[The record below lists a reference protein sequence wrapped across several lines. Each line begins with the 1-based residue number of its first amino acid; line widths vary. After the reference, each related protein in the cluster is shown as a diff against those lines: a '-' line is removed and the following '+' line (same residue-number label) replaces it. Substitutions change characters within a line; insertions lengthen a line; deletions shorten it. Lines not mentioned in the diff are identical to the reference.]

1 MLNVSSNLI
10 LRSLSMQFS
19 LGRRLKTAWA
29 VLLCV
34 SFASPVSAAKTS
46 AFTGATIHTATG
58 QTFKPGTL
66 VVQDGKIVDVGPAD
80 QVAVPD
86 DAERI
91 DVAGK
96 TIIPGLVDSH
106 SHLGVYSRPG
116 VDSNSDGNETT
127 GPVQSA
133 VRALDSI
140 NPFDPGI
147 RMANAGGITTA
158 NIMPGSANVIGG
170 QTLYVKLRGH
180 TVEQMTMVSP
190 GLPGGLK
197 MANGENP
204 KRAYGSRKLA
214 PVTRMKVAALQ
225 RGEFT
230 KAREYQRKWDAY
242 RKKLAAGDDAP
253 TPDIDLALEPLVEA
267 IARKRTVHFH
277 SHRSDDILSVLRLS
291 DEFGFEVVLQ
301 HGTESYKVLEEIARR
316 KVPVSLTLPDSP
328 GGKAEVI
335 DYIESTAARLTKAGI
350 KVHVN
355 TDDPVTESRFLLR
368 TAAITVRGGL
378 DEQTALKA
386 VTLYPAQALHLDERI
401 GSLEKGKDADFV
413 VLSGE
418 PFSVY
423 TRVLQTYIDGRRV
436 FNLEDAKERLYQ
448 TGGFAVADRSQVPE
462 AKPLA
467 EPQPKVDAPGLPDNA
482 RRADGDAKEFVV
494 LTSRLHTVAKE
505 PIADGAIHVRDGK
518 IVYAGPREG
527 FDLPAGVPLT
537 TAAAVTP
544 GLIDA
549 YSLVPLN
556 GAYNISAD
564 QDANETTDPNQ
575 ADLRV
580 LDAFHPAEPLL
591 RYLLQMGTT
600 VIHACPGRDNV
611 IAGQTGVFRTHG
623 TNAEAM
629 VVRFPQ
635 MMLFNLGDA
644 PKETYSD
651 RKPNTRMGTASIVR
665 AALSDAANYARKKK
679 GAKDDAMQPDRS
691 LKYEALGQVL
701 DQKLPAMFVA
711 HRADD
716 LVTALRLTDE
726 YKLKSRLALGTEAYL
741 LGDRLTA
748 SKLPVIVHPTMQR
761 VGELE
766 TYNSFLGNAAALAD
780 RGVLIA
786 VSTGVESYVPK
797 TRVTR
802 YEAAMAMVHGLG
814 FDRALRAVTLDA
826 AKILEIDDRFGT
838 LEAGKVADLVLYDG
852 DPFEYATHVR
862 AVVVDGRLVYER
874 GEGPELPIDQQ
885 ALFFF
890 NGPEPACC
898 LGW

>member
-1 MLNVSSNLI
+1 M
-10 LRSLSMQFS
+10 RFFPH
-19 LGRRLKTAWA
+19 GRRLAAAATTLACLSLA
-29 VLLCV
+29 TPAL
-34 SFASPVSAAKTS
+34 AAKTV
-46 AFTGATIHTATG
+46 AFTGATIHTASGT
-58 QTFKPGTL
+58 TFQPGTL
-66 VVQDGKIVDVGPAD
+66 VVQDGKILDVGPAD
-80 QVAVPD
+80 QVAVPA
-86 DAERI
+86 DAERV
-91 DVAGK
+91 DLAGK

-106 SHLGVYSRPG
+106 SHLGVYSRPS
-116 VDSNSDGNETT
+116 VPSNSDGNEGT
-127 GPVQSA
+127 GPVQTA
-133 VRALDSI
+133 IRALDAI

-147 RMANAGGITTA
+147 RMATAGGITTA

-180 TVEQMTMVSP
+180 TVEQMAMVSP
-190 GLPGGLK
+190 GVPGGLK

-204 KRAYGSRKLA
+204 KRAYGSRKQA
-214 PVTRMKVAALQ
+214 PATRMKVAALQ

-242 RKKLAAGDDAP
+242 RKKLAAGEDAP
-253 TPDIDLALEPLVEA
+253 LPDVDLGLEPLVEA
-267 IARKRTVHFH
+267 IGKKRTVHFH

-301 HGTESYKVLEEIARR
+301 HGTESYKVVDELAKR

-328 GGKAEVI
+328 GGKAEVVE
-335 DYIESTAARLTKAGI
+335 YLESTAARLTKAGVKI
-350 KVHVN
+350 HVN

-386 VTLYPAQALHLDERI
+386 VTIYPAQALHLDDRV

-413 VLSGE
+413 VLSGQ

-423 TRVLQTYIDGRRV
+423 TRVLETYIEGRRV
-436 FNLEDAKERLYQ
+436 FRLDDAKERLYQ
-448 TGGFAVADRSQVPE
+448 TGGFAVADRQVPE
-462 AKPLA
+462 AKPLV
-467 EPQPKVDAPGLPDNA
+467 EPQPKAEAPMPPDEARQPDA
-482 RRADGDAKEFVV
+482 DAKEFVV
-494 LTSRLHTVAKE
+494 LAGRLHTVAKE
-505 PIADGAIHVRDGK
+505 PIDGGAVHVRDGK

-527 FDLPAGVPLT
+527 FELPADVPVAS
-537 TAAAVTP
+537 AAVVTP

-549 YSLVPLN
+549 FSLVPLN

-564 QDANETTDPNQ
+564 QDANETTDPSQ

-591 RYLLQMGTT
+591 RFLLQQGVT

-611 IAGQTGVFRTHG
+611 VAGQTGVFRTHG
-623 TNAEAM
+623 ISAEAM
-629 VVRFPQ
+629 AVRFPQ

-644 PKETYSD
+644 PKESYPD
-651 RKPNTRMGTASIVR
+651 RKPGTRMGTASVLR
-665 AALSDAANYARKKK
+665 AALSEAAAYARKRK
-679 GAKDDAMQPDRS
+679 GAKDEASQPDRN
-691 LKYEALGQVL
+691 LKLEALALVL
-701 DQKLPAMFVA
+701 DQKLPALFAA

-726 YKLKSRLALGTEAYL
+726 FKLKSRLALATEAYL
-741 LGDRLTA
+741 LGDRLTSA
-748 SKLPVIVHPTMQR
+748 KVPVIVHPTMQR
-761 VGELE
+761 VGEME

-780 RGVLIA
+780 RGMLIA
-786 VSTGVESYVPK
+786 VSSGVESYVPK
-797 TRVTR
+797 TRVAR
-802 YEAAMAMVHGLG
+802 YEAALAMVHGLG
-814 FDRALRAVTLDA
+814 FDRALRAITLDA

-862 AVVVDGRLVYER
+862 GVMVDGRLVYER
-874 GEGPELPIDQQ
+874 GDGPEVPIDQQ
-885 ALFFF
+885 TLFYSS
-890 NGPEPACC
+890 GPEPACC

>member
-1 MLNVSSNLI
+1 MSS
-10 LRSLSMQFS
+10 RAR
-19 LGRRLKTAWA
+19 GRAIA
-29 VLLCV
+29 AALLLTVCLT
-34 SFASPVSAAKTS
+34 SARQAAAAKTT
-46 AFTGATIHTATG
+46 AYTGATVHTAAG
-58 QTFKPGTL
+58 QTHKPGTL
-66 VVQDGKIVDVGPAD
+66 VVQDGKILDVGPAD

-86 DAERI
+86 DAERV
-91 DVAGK
+91 DASGK
-96 TIIPGLVDSH
+96 VIIPGLVDSH
-106 SHLGVYSRPG
+106 SHLGVYSRPE
-116 VDSNSDGNETT
+116 VSANSDGNETT
-127 GPVQSA
+127 GAVQSA

-147 RMANAGGITTA
+147 RMATAGGITTA

-180 TVEQMTMVSP
+180 TVEQMSMVSP
-190 GLPGGLK
+190 GVPGGLK

-204 KRAYGSRKLA
+204 KRVYGSRKQA
-214 PVTRMKVAALQ
+214 PATRMKIAALQ
-225 RGEFT
+225 RAEFI
-230 KAREYQRKWDAY
+230 KARDYQRKWDAY
-242 RKKLAAGDDAP
+242 RKKLAAGEEAAV
-253 TPDIDLALEPLVEA
+253 PDVDLSLEPLAEVL
-267 IARKRTVHFH
+267 ARKRTVHFH
-277 SHRSDDILSVLRLS
+277 SHRSDDILSVLRLAE
-291 DEFGFEVVLQ
+291 EFGFEVVLQ
-301 HGTESYKVLEEIARR
+301 HGTESYKVIDELARR

-335 DYIESTAARLTKAGI
+335 EYLESTAARLTKAGV

-386 VTLYPAQALHLDERI
+386 ITLYPAQALHVDDRV

-423 TRVLQTYIDGRRV
+423 TRVLQTYIEGRRV
-436 FNLEDAKERLYQ
+436 FDGDDAKERLYQ
-448 TGGFAVADRSQVPE
+448 TGGFAVADRSQVPA
-462 AKPLA
+462 AKPVVKPRPKADVPARPENAKPA
-467 EPQPKVDAPGLPDNA
+467 EA
-482 RRADGDAKEFVV
+482 DAKEFVV
-494 LTSRLHTVAKE
+494 LAGRLHTVAKE
-505 PIADGAIHVRDGK
+505 PIDGGAVHVRDGK

-527 FDLPAGVPLT
+527 FDLPADVPVK
-537 TAAAVTP
+537 TATVVTP

-549 YSLVPLN
+549 FSVVPLS

-591 RYLLQMGTT
+591 KFLLQQGIT

-611 IAGQTGVFRTHG
+611 IAGQSGVFRTHG

-629 VVRFPQ
+629 TVRFPQ

-644 PKETYSD
+644 PKETYPD
-651 RKPNTRMGTASIVR
+651 RKPSTRMGTASIVR
-665 AALSDAANYARKKK
+665 SALSETANYARKRKA
-679 GAKDDAMQPDRS
+679 AKDESSQPDRNLKHES
-691 LKYEALGQVL
+691 LGLVL
-701 DQKLPAMFVA
+701 ERKLPALFAA

-726 YKLKSRLALGTEAYL
+726 FKLKSRLTLATEGYL
-741 LGDRLTA
+741 LGDRLTSA
-748 SKLPVIVHPTMQR
+748 KLPIIVHPTMQR
-761 VGELE
+761 VGGIE

-780 RGVLIA
+780 RGLLIA
-786 VSTGVESYVPK
+786 IGSGVEGYVPK
-797 TRVTR
+797 TRVAR
-802 YEAAMAMVHGLG
+802 YEAAIAMVHGLG
-814 FDRALRAVTLDA
+814 YDRALRAITLDA
-826 AKILEIDDRFGT
+826 AKLLEIDDRFGT
-838 LEAGKVADLVLYDG
+838 LEPGKIADLVLYDA
-852 DPFEYATHVR
+852 DPFEYATHVTT
-862 AVVVDGRLVYER
+862 VVVDGRLVYQR
-874 GEGPELPIDQQ
+874 GDGPEVPIDRQT
-885 ALFFF
+885 LFYL

>member
-1 MLNVSSNLI
+1 MQLLFDGRHCRAALI
-10 LRSLSMQFS
+10 
-19 LGRRLKTAWA
+19 AA
-29 VLLCV
+29 VC
-34 SFASPVSAAKTS
+34 FTRAASATAAKPT
-46 AFTGATIHTATG
+46 AFTGATIHTG
-58 QTFKPGTL
+58 QGQAFKPGTL
-66 VVQDGKIVDVGPAD
+66 VIQDGKILEVGPAD
-80 QVAVPD
+80 QVTVPD
-86 DAERI
+86 DAERV
-91 DVAGK
+91 DVSGK
-96 TIIPGLVDSH
+96 TVIPGLVDSH

-116 VDSNSDGNETT
+116 VSSNSDGNEST

-133 VRALDSI
+133 VRALDAI

-147 RMANAGGITTA
+147 RMATAGGITTA

-180 TVEQMTMVSP
+180 TVEQMSMVSP
-190 GLPGGLK
+190 AVPGGLK

-204 KRAYGSRKLA
+204 KRAYGSRKQA
-214 PVTRMKVAALQ
+214 PATRMKVAALQ

-242 RKKLAAGDDAP
+242 RKKLAAGEEAP
-253 TPDIDLALEPLVEA
+253 PPDVDLALEPLIEA
-267 IARKRTVHFH
+267 LSRKRTVHFH

-301 HGTESYKVLEEIARR
+301 HGTESYKVLDELARR

-335 DYIESTAARLTKAGI
+335 DYIEATGLRLTKAGVKI
-350 KVHVN
+350 NVN

-368 TAAITVRGGL
+368 TGAITVRGGL

-386 VTLYPAQALHLDERI
+386 ITIYPAQALHLDDRV

-423 TRVLQTYIDGRRV
+423 TRVLQTFIDGRRV
-436 FNLEDAKERLYQ
+436 FDLADAKERLYQ

-462 AKPLA
+462 GKPLV
-467 EPQPKVDAPGLPDNA
+467 EPQPKADAPALPDNA
-482 RRADGDAKEFVV
+482 KRADADAKEFVV

-505 PIADGAIHVRDGK
+505 PIADGVVHVRDGK
-518 IVYAGPREG
+518 VVYAGPREN
-527 FDLPAGVPLT
+527 FDLPADVPIV
-537 TAAAVTP
+537 TAAVVTP

-549 YSLVPLN
+549 FSLVPLN

-564 QDANETTDPNQ
+564 QDASETTDTNQ

-580 LDAFHPAEPLL
+580 LDAFHPSEPLL
-591 RYLLQMGTT
+591 RYLLQQGVT

-629 VVRFPQ
+629 AVRFPQ

-644 PKETYSD
+644 PKETYPD

-665 AALSDAANYARKKK
+665 GALSEAANYSRKRKA
-679 GAKDDAMQPDRS
+679 AKDDATQPDRS
-691 LKYEALGQVL
+691 LKLEALAQVL
-701 DQKLPAMFVA
+701 EQKLPAMFAA

-716 LVTALRLTDE
+716 LVTALRLTE
-726 YKLKSRLALGTEAYL
+726 EFKLKSRLALATEAYL

-748 SKLPVIVHPTMQR
+748 AKLPVIVHPTMQR
-761 VGELE
+761 VGDME

-786 VSTGVESYVPK
+786 ISSGVESYVPK
-797 TRVTR
+797 TRVAR
-802 YEAAMAMVHGLG
+802 YEAAIAMVHGLG
-814 FDRALRAVTLDA
+814 FDRALRTITLDA

-852 DPFEYATHVR
+852 DPFEYSTHVR
-862 AVVVDGRLVYER
+862 AVVLDGRLLYER
-874 GEGPELPIDQQ
+874 GEGPEVPIDQQ
-885 ALFFF
+885 TLFFS

>member
-1 MLNVSSNLI
+1 MRFFLESR
-10 LRSLSMQFS
+10 RSLAALMA
-19 LGRRLKTAWA
+19 LICLAA
-29 VLLCV
+29 
-34 SFASPVSAAKTS
+34 APASAAKPT
-46 AFTGATIHTATG
+46 AFAGATIHTALG

-66 VVQDGKIVDVGPAD
+66 VVQDGKILDVGPAD

-86 DAERI
+86 DAERV

-133 VRALDSI
+133 VRALDAI

-147 RMANAGGITTA
+147 RMATAGGITTA

-180 TVEQMTMVSP
+180 TVEQMAMVSP
-190 GLPGGLK
+190 GVPGGLK

-204 KRAYGSRKLA
+204 KRAYGSRKQA
-214 PVTRMKVAALQ
+214 PTTRMKVAALQ

-230 KAREYQRKWDAY
+230 KARDYQRKWDAY
-242 RKKLAAGDDAP
+242 RKKLAAGEDASP
-253 TPDIDLALEPLVEA
+253 PDVDLALEPLVEA
-267 IARKRTVHFH
+267 IGRKRTVHFH

-291 DEFGFEVVLQ
+291 EEFGFEVVLQ
-301 HGTESYKVLEEIARR
+301 HGTESYKVLDELAQR

-328 GGKAEVI
+328 GGKAEVVE
-335 DYIESTAARLTKAGI
+335 YIESAAARLTKAGI
-350 KVHVN
+350 KIHVN

-386 VTLYPAQALHLDERI
+386 ITLYPAQALHLEDRI

-423 TRVLQTYIDGRRV
+423 TRVLQTFIDGRRV
-436 FNLEDAKERLYQ
+436 FNLDDAKERLYQ

-462 AKPLA
+462 AKPLV
-467 EPQPKVDAPGLPDNA
+467 EPQPKVDAPALPDNA
-482 RRADGDAKEFVV
+482 KQADADAKEFVV
-494 LTSRLHTVAKE
+494 LTSRLHTVAKD
-505 PIADGAIHVRDGK
+505 PIAEGAVHIRDGK
-518 IVYAGPREG
+518 LVYAGPRES
-527 FDLPAGVPLT
+527 FDLPAGIPIV
-537 TAAAVTP
+537 TAAVVTP

-549 YSLVPLN
+549 YSVVPLN

-564 QDANETTDPNQ
+564 QDASETTDPNQ

-591 RYLLQMGTT
+591 RYLLQQGTT
-600 VIHACPGRDNV
+600 VIHACPARDNV

-623 TNAEAM
+623 TSAEAM
-629 VVRFPQ
+629 AVRFPQ

-644 PKETYSD
+644 PKATYPD

-665 AALSDAANYARKKK
+665 GALSEAANYSRKRKA
-679 GAKDDAMQPDRS
+679 AKDEASQPDRN
-691 LKYEALGQVL
+691 LKHEAIGQVL

-716 LVTALRLTDE
+716 LITALRLTEE

-741 LGDRLTA
+741 LGERLTA
-748 SKLPVIVHPTMQR
+748 AKLPVIVHPTMQR
-761 VGELE
+761 VGDLE

-786 VSTGVESYVPK
+786 VSSGVEGYVPK
-797 TRVTR
+797 TRVAR
-802 YEAAMAMVHGLG
+802 YEAAMAMVYGLG

-838 LEAGKVADLVLYDG
+838 LEAGKAADLVLYDG
-852 DPFEYATHVR
+852 DPFEYASHVQ
-862 AVVVDGRLVYER
+862 AVVVDGRLVYQR

-885 ALFFF
+885 TLFFSS
-890 NGPEPACC
+890 GPEPACC